1 MRISGSSMGVLAVG
15 ASLAFGCSAILGIDN
30 LPGPGDAGGDGAGS
44 ASGGS
49 GSGGASSSGVTA
61 SGVGVSSSGLSS
73 SGVTASGV
81 GVTSSGVSSGGVT
94 DSGGKTD
101 LAAFLGTWKTM
112 TGTETL
118 TGCTGG
124 VADQQN
130 PVPTTVDLVFTPGT
144 TSDLV
149 GTFTGQNSSG
159 CSFLANVV
167 SATTATAPAGQTCTE
182 RSGTD
187 TALLTL
193 GAYHFIITGSTTADE
208 VTSATIT
215 DETTSVT
222 CTFSSRANYTK
233 M

>member
-1 MRISGSSMGVLAVG
+1 MIDRALAFQKADRWPDAVAMRDAVRD
-15 ASLAFGCSAILGIDN
+15 ASLAIFGR
-30 LPGPGDAGGDGAGS
+30 
-44 ASGGS
+44 
-49 GSGGASSSGVTA
+49 
-61 SGVGVSSSGLSS
+61 
-73 SGVTASGV
+73 
-81 GVTSSGVSSGGVT
+81 
-94 DSGGKTD
+94 
-101 LAAFLGTWKTM
+101 
-112 TGTETL
+112 
-118 TGCTGG
+118 
-124 VADQQN
+124 
-130 PVPTTVDLVFTPGT
+130 TPGT

-182 RSGTD
+182 SSGTD

-222 CTFSSRANYTK
+222 CNLSSRANYTK